1 MKLFYQTSYRLYN
14 ERINNPL
21 SFFIL
26 SDIHY
31 SAAMP
36 EERLQ
41 LCAAEAKRQKPDY
54 ILIPGDLLDF
64 QDDIDNSANMARLCG
79 WLEQLGKIAPT
90 IISLGN
96 HDFYRLPPKNHK
108 GWLTQF
114 PSQLI
119 NAIHPIENVHIL
131 NNAAFEDDKVYI
143 YGFTASTDYYQMDTD
158 DKRTSVFRP
167 GNESKAV
174 LLRDINSL
182 TQEELHK
189 LPVKKARIA
198 LVHSP
203 VYMQDEDVLEAFKDF
218 DLTISGHMH
227 NGAVPP
233 VLQDFWRSDKGLVA
247 PGKALFP
254 KRARSSLK
262 NANDKNIICGAV
274 TTVHDNSSVK
284 FLNKAFPIFTTR
296 IDMTK
301 NIIYKRKPNIK
312 NQYINPRN
320 ELQ

>member
-1 MKLFYQTSYRLYN
+1 MSALKIRSASLSLAIFTTLPPCQKSVCSFARPKQNVKNQITFLFLATCWIFRMISTILQIWLAFAAGSNSLEESLQRL
-14 ERINNPL
+14 L
-21 SFFIL
+21 V
-26 SDIHY
+26 
-31 SAAMP
+31 
-36 EERLQ
+36 
-41 LCAAEAKRQKPDY
+41 
-54 ILIPGDLLDF
+54 
-64 QDDIDNSANMARLCG
+64 
-79 WLEQLGKIAPT
+79 
-90 IISLGN
+90 GN

-143 YGFTASTDYYQMDTD
+143 YGFTASIDYYQMDTD
-158 DKRTSVFRP
+158 NKKNSVFHP

-262 NANDKNIICGAV
+262 HANDKNIICGAV
-274 TTVHDNSSVK
+274 TTIHDSSSVK

-312 NQYINPRN
+312 NQYINPRKTK
-320 ELQ
+320 